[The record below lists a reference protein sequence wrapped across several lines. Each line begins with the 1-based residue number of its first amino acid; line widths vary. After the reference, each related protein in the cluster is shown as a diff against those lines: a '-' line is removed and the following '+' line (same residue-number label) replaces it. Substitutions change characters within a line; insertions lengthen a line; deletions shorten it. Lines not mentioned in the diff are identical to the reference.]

1 MFEGLD
7 QAQLPGA
14 IEAMLFVTDEPVGVI
29 ELADMLEADP
39 KLVERALVDLRQKLE
54 REQRGIQL
62 REVAGGWRL
71 YTHPAYHSLVEKYVL
86 SWDTRK
92 LSQAAMETLAIVAYL
107 QPCTRAGVASVR
119 GVNSDSSINSL
130 VEKGLIREA
139 GQADAPGNPTLYA
152 TTRGFL
158 EKFGLRSVSDLPD
171 LDEFAPDDATRQ
183 LIRERL
189 SAGGQEARVAPEA
202 QVPDGEAGD
211 PLDGLQFDFED
222 EGAGAAL
229 TLQQGVGGVGAGGGE
244 NRAPRQAAPERS
256 AAGEQLPLS
265 ADEGAAQIA
274 PGAQPAAS
282 LPADGPVPDESG
294 SQAAFPV
301 GDGPASSAAQQ
312 MLADAMAQSFGLVEK
327 IDFDNLKFETDDE

>member
-7 QAQLPGA
+7 QAQLSGA

-29 ELADMLEADP
+29 ELADMLEVDP
-39 KLVERALVDLRQKLE
+39 KLVEQALVDLREKLE
-54 REQRGIQL
+54 REQRGVQL

-71 YTHPAYHSLVEKYVL
+71 YTHPAYHDLVEKYVL

-202 QVPDGEAGD
+202 QVSDGEAAD

-222 EGAGAAL
+222 EGDGSAL
-229 TLQQGVGGVGAGGGE
+229 TLQQGSGGVGVGGE
-244 NRAPRQAAPERS
+244 ARARRQVTPERV
-256 AAGEQLPLS
+256 AADGQLAFS
-265 ADEGAAQIA
+265 ADDPA
-274 PGAQPAAS
+274 PDA
-282 LPADGPVPDESG
+282 SG
-294 SQAAFPV
+294 SQAAFPSD
-301 GDGPASSAAQQ
+301 DGPASSAAQQ

-327 IDFDNLKFETDDE
+327 IDFDNLQFETDDE

>member
-7 QAQLPGA
+7 QAQLSGA

-39 KLVERALVDLRQKLE
+39 KLVEQALVDLREKLE

-71 YTHPAYHSLVEKYVL
+71 YTHPAYHDLVEKYVL

-158 EKFGLRSVSDLPD
+158 EKFGLRSVRDLPD

-202 QVPDGEAGD
+202 QMSDGGAAD

-222 EGAGAAL
+222 EGAGVAL
-229 TLQQGVGGVGAGGGE
+229 TSQQRVGGAGGAGGE
-244 NRAPRQAAPERS
+244 ARAPRQAASERV
-256 AAGEQLPLS
+256 AADDQLPLS
-265 ADEGAAQIA
+265 ADDPNRDA
-274 PGAQPAAS
+274 
-282 LPADGPVPDESG
+282 LG
-294 SQAAFPV
+294 SQAAFPA
-301 GDGPASSAAQQ
+301 GDGPASNAAQQ
-312 MLADAMAQSFGLVEK
+312 MLSDARAQSFGLVEK
-327 IDFDNLKFETDDE
+327 IDFDNLRFETDDE

>member
-7 QAQLPGA
+7 QAQLSGA

-29 ELADMLEADP
+29 ELADMLEVDP
-39 KLVERALVDLRQKLE
+39 KLVERALVDLREKLE

-71 YTHPAYHSLVEKYVL
+71 YTHPAYHDLVEKYVL

-202 QVPDGEAGD
+202 QVSDGEAAD

-229 TLQQGVGGVGAGGGE
+229 TSQQGSGGVGASGE
-244 NRAPRQAAPERS
+244 ARVRRQVVPERG
-256 AAGEQLPLS
+256 AADGQLAFS
-265 ADEGAAQIA
+265 ADD
-274 PGAQPAAS
+274 PT
-282 LPADGPVPDESG
+282 PDASG
-294 SQAAFPV
+294 SQAAFPSS
-301 GDGPASSAAQQ
+301 DGPASNAAQQ

>member
-1 MFEGLD
+1 MFQGL
-7 QAQLPGA
+7 QESQLAGA
-14 IEAMLFVTDEPVGVI
+14 LEALLFVTDEPVGTI
-29 ELADMLEADP
+29 ALADMLEVEPAD
-39 KLVERALVDLRQKLE
+39 VEQALVGLRARFEAEE
-54 REQRGIQL
+54 RGVQL

-71 YTHPAYHSLVEKYVL
+71 YTHPAYHDLVEKYVL

-171 LDEFAPDDATRQ
+171 LDDFAPDDATRQ
-183 LIRERL
+183 LFRERL

-202 QVPDGEAGD
+202 QVSDGEGAD

-229 TLQQGVGGVGAGGGE
+229 TSQQGSGGAGVGGEA
-244 NRAPRQAAPERS
+244 RARRQVAPEHV
-256 AAGEQLPLS
+256 AADGQLTFS
-265 ADEGAAQIA
+265 ADN
-274 PGAQPAAS
+274 PT
-282 LPADGPVPDESG
+282 PDASG
-294 SQAAFPV
+294 SQAAFPS

-312 MLADAMAQSFGLVEK
+312 MFADAMAQSFGLVEK

>member
-7 QAQLPGA
+7 QAQLSGA

-29 ELADMLEADP
+29 ELADMLEVDP
-39 KLVERALVDLRQKLE
+39 KLVEQALVDLREKLE

-71 YTHPAYHSLVEKYVL
+71 YTHPAYHDLVEKYVL

-171 LDEFAPDDATRQ
+171 LDDFAPDDATRQ

-202 QVPDGEAGD
+202 QVSDGEVAD

-222 EGAGAAL
+222 EGAGSAL
-229 TLQQGVGGVGAGGGE
+229 TSQHGSGGAGGAGGE
-244 NRAPRQAAPERS
+244 ARARRQAAPD
-256 AAGEQLPLS
+256 A
-265 ADEGAAQIA
+265 
-274 PGAQPAAS
+274 
-282 LPADGPVPDESG
+282 SG
-294 SQAAFPV
+294 SQAAFPSD
-301 GDGPASSAAQQ
+301 DGRASNAAQQ

>member
-1 MFEGLD
+1 MFEGLSA
-7 QAQLPGA
+7 AQLPGA

-29 ELADMLEADP
+29 ALADMLECDP
-39 KLVERALVDLRQKLE
+39 ALVEQALVGLRDKLE
-54 REQRGIQL
+54 AEQRGIQL

-71 YTHPAYHSLVEKYVL
+71 YTHPAYHNLVEKYVL

-130 VEKGLIREA
+130 VEKGLVREA

-158 EKFGLRSVSDLPD
+158 EKFGLRSVRDLPD
-171 LDEFAPDDATRQ
+171 LDQYAPDDATRE

-189 SAGGQEARVAPEA
+189 SASSENVRVAPEV
-202 QVPDGEAGD
+202 QVGAAESND
-211 PLDGLQFDFED
+211 PLAGVQFDFDD
-222 EGAGAAL
+222 EGAGGELVGVSGQTAPVAA
-229 TLQQGVGGVGAGGGE
+229 
-244 NRAPRQAAPERS
+244 S
-256 AAGEQLPLS
+256 AAIEQPSLRDALAES
-265 ADEGAAQIA
+265 ER
-274 PGAQPAAS
+274 PAVR
-282 LPADGPVPDESG
+282 DGLN
-294 SQAAFPV
+294 A
-301 GDGPASSAAQQ
+301 PASKNAQQ

>member
-7 QAQLPGA
+7 QAQLSGA

-39 KLVERALVDLRQKLE
+39 KLVEQALVDLREKLE

-71 YTHPAYHSLVEKYVL
+71 YTHPAYHDLVEKYVL

-202 QVPDGEAGD
+202 QMSDGEAAD

-222 EGAGAAL
+222 EGAGSAL
-229 TLQQGVGGVGAGGGE
+229 TSQQGSGGVGVGGEAHA
-244 NRAPRQAAPERS
+244 RRQVAHEHVAAD
-256 AAGEQLPLS
+256 GQLAFS
-265 ADEGAAQIA
+265 AD
-274 PGAQPAAS
+274 
-282 LPADGPVPDESG
+282 DPVPDASG
-294 SQAAFPV
+294 SQAAFPSD
-301 GDGPASSAAQQ
+301 DGPASNAAQQ

>member
-7 QAQLPGA
+7 QAQLSGA

-39 KLVERALVDLRQKLE
+39 KLVEQALVDLREKLE

-71 YTHPAYHSLVEKYVL
+71 YTHPAYHDLVEKYVL

-171 LDEFAPDDATRQ
+171 LDDFAPDDATRQ

-202 QVPDGEAGD
+202 QVSDGEGAD

-229 TLQQGVGGVGAGGGE
+229 TSQQGSGGAGVGGEA
-244 NRAPRQAAPERS
+244 RARRQVAPEHV
-256 AAGEQLPLS
+256 AADGQLTFS
-265 ADEGAAQIA
+265 ADN
-274 PGAQPAAS
+274 PT
-282 LPADGPVPDESG
+282 PDASG
-294 SQAAFPV
+294 SQAAFPS

-312 MLADAMAQSFGLVEK
+312 MFADAMAQSFGLVEK

>member
-7 QAQLPGA
+7 QAQLSGA

-29 ELADMLEADP
+29 ELADMLEVDP
-39 KLVERALVDLRQKLE
+39 KLVEQALVDLREKLE

-71 YTHPAYHSLVEKYVL
+71 YTHPAYHDLVEKYVL

-158 EKFGLRSVSDLPD
+158 EKFGLRSVRDLPD

-202 QVPDGEAGD
+202 QMSDGEAAD

-222 EGAGAAL
+222 EGAGVAL
-229 TLQQGVGGVGAGGGE
+229 TSQQGSGGVGVGGEA
-244 NRAPRQAAPERS
+244 RARRQAAPD
-256 AAGEQLPLS
+256 A
-265 ADEGAAQIA
+265 
-274 PGAQPAAS
+274 
-282 LPADGPVPDESG
+282 SG
-294 SQAAFPV
+294 SQAAFPSD
-301 GDGPASSAAQQ
+301 DGPASNAAQQ

>member
-7 QAQLPGA
+7 QAQLSGA

-29 ELADMLEADP
+29 ELADMLEVDP
-39 KLVERALVDLRQKLE
+39 KLVEQALVDLREKLE

-71 YTHPAYHSLVEKYVL
+71 YTHPAYHDLVEKYVL

-171 LDEFAPDDATRQ
+171 LDDFAPDDATRQ

-202 QVPDGEAGD
+202 QVSDGEAAD

-222 EGAGAAL
+222 EGDGSAL
-229 TLQQGVGGVGAGGGE
+229 TLQQGSGGVGVGGE
-244 NRAPRQAAPERS
+244 ARARRQVTPERV
-256 AAGEQLPLS
+256 AADGQLAFS
-265 ADEGAAQIA
+265 ADDPA
-274 PGAQPAAS
+274 PDA
-282 LPADGPVPDESG
+282 SG
-294 SQAAFPV
+294 SQAAFPSD
-301 GDGPASSAAQQ
+301 DGPASSAAQQ

-327 IDFDNLKFETDDE
+327 IDFDNLQFETDDE

>member
-7 QAQLPGA
+7 QAQLSGA

-39 KLVERALVDLRQKLE
+39 KLVEQALVDLREKLE

-71 YTHPAYHSLVEKYVL
+71 YTHPAYHDLVEKYVL

-189 SAGGQEARVAPEA
+189 SAGGQEARVAPEV
-202 QVPDGEAGD
+202 QMSDGEAAD

-222 EGAGAAL
+222 EGAGVAL
-229 TLQQGVGGVGAGGGE
+229 TSQQGSGGVGVGGE
-244 NRAPRQAAPERS
+244 IRRPRQAAPEHV
-256 AAGEQLPLS
+256 AADGQLTFF
-265 ADEGAAQIA
+265 
-274 PGAQPAAS
+274 
-282 LPADGPVPDESG
+282 ADGPTPGASG
-294 SQAAFPV
+294 SQAAFSSD
-301 GDGPASSAAQQ
+301 DGPASNAAQQ

>member
-7 QAQLPGA
+7 QAQLSGA

-39 KLVERALVDLRQKLE
+39 KLVEQALVDLREKLE

-71 YTHPAYHSLVEKYVL
+71 YTHPAYHDLVEKYVL

-202 QVPDGEAGD
+202 QVSDGEAAD

-222 EGAGAAL
+222 EGDGSAL
-229 TLQQGVGGVGAGGGE
+229 TLQQGSGGVGVGGE
-244 NRAPRQAAPERS
+244 ARARRQVTPERV
-256 AAGEQLPLS
+256 AADGQLAFS
-265 ADEGAAQIA
+265 ADDPA
-274 PGAQPAAS
+274 PDA
-282 LPADGPVPDESG
+282 SG
-294 SQAAFPV
+294 SQAAFPS
-301 GDGPASSAAQQ
+301 GDGPASNAAQQ

>member
-7 QAQLPGA
+7 QAQLSGA

-29 ELADMLEADP
+29 ELADMLEVDP
-39 KLVERALVDLRQKLE
+39 KLVEQALVDLREKLE

-71 YTHPAYHSLVEKYVL
+71 YTHPAYHDLVEKYVL

-139 GQADAPGNPTLYA
+139 GQADAPGNPTRYA

-202 QVPDGEAGD
+202 QVSDGEAAD

-222 EGAGAAL
+222 EGDGSAL
-229 TLQQGVGGVGAGGGE
+229 TLQQGSGGVGVGGE
-244 NRAPRQAAPERS
+244 ARARRQVTPERV
-256 AAGEQLPLS
+256 AADGQLAFS
-265 ADEGAAQIA
+265 ADDPA
-274 PGAQPAAS
+274 PDA
-282 LPADGPVPDESG
+282 SG
-294 SQAAFPV
+294 SQAAFPSD
-301 GDGPASSAAQQ
+301 DGPASSAAQQ

-327 IDFDNLKFETDDE
+327 IDFDNLQFETDDE

>member
-7 QAQLPGA
+7 QAQLSGA

-29 ELADMLEADP
+29 ELADMLEVDP
-39 KLVERALVDLRQKLE
+39 KLVEQALVDLREKLE

-71 YTHPAYHSLVEKYVL
+71 YTHPAYHDLVEKYVL

-202 QVPDGEAGD
+202 QMSDGEAGD
-211 PLDGLQFDFED
+211 SLDGLQFDFED
-222 EGAGAAL
+222 EGAGSAL
-229 TLQQGVGGVGAGGGE
+229 TSQHGSAGAGAGGE
-244 NRAPRQAAPERS
+244 ARARRQVTPERV
-256 AAGEQLPLS
+256 AADGQLAFS
-265 ADEGAAQIA
+265 ADDPA
-274 PGAQPAAS
+274 PDA
-282 LPADGPVPDESG
+282 SG
-294 SQAAFPV
+294 SQAAFPS
-301 GDGPASSAAQQ
+301 GDGPASNAAQQ